1 VFLEG
6 EDRLLFFWILE
17 GEDRLSYFMVSMI
30 VMVDSGLRE
39 EDVSC
44 LLNQRLM
51 MVENRKDF

>member
-1 VFLEG
+1 LEG

-39 EDVSC
+39 EDGSC